1 MNPVKLLTK
10 TLKAQADLRARLEL
24 IITGIVLVV
33 VGFVAVNIAYGFGEY
48 ILETLNKSLGGTLRM
63 LVQPNSMSIV
73 GTAFVVAGVL
83 LVIIAV
89 AEMIRELRKTTEVVG
104 APAT

>member
-1 MNPVKLLTK
+1 
-10 TLKAQADLRARLEL
+10 
-24 IITGIVLVV
+24 
-33 VGFVAVNIAYGFGEY
+33 
-48 ILETLNKSLGGTLRM
+48 M
-63 LVQPNSMSIV
+63 LVHPTSMSIV